1 MPERPPITNI
11 ETKPSANSIGVVKL
25 IFPSHSVASQQKTL
39 MPVGI
44 AISSVVT
51 IIGTRSHGA
60 MPATNMWCA
69 QTEKPRTRIAISESA
84 ISR

>member
-11 ETKPSANSIGVVKL
+11 DTKPSANNMGVLKWMR
-25 IFPSHSVASQQKTL
+25 PSHSVASQLKTL

-44 AISSVVT
+44 AMSIVVA
-51 IIGTRSHGA
+51 IIGIRSQGDI
-60 MPATNMWCA
+60 PETNIWCA
-69 QTEKPRTRIAISESA
+69 QTENPSTRIAINESA